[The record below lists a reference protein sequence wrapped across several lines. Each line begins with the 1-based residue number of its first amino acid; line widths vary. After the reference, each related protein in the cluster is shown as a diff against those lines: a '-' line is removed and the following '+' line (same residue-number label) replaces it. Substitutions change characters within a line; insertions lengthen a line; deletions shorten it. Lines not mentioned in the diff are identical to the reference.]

1 MEGIIVACL
10 ITYSGWAI
18 SPNQEWYR
26 TTSVANCQKEAQTKH
41 FGLVSTWTV
50 YNMNNPRDVFDYQV
64 RCGKD
69 GKDCIKGE

>member
-1 MEGIIVACL
+1 
-10 ITYSGWAI
+10 
-18 SPNQEWYR
+18 
-26 TTSVANCQKEAQTKH
+26 VANCQKEAQTKH